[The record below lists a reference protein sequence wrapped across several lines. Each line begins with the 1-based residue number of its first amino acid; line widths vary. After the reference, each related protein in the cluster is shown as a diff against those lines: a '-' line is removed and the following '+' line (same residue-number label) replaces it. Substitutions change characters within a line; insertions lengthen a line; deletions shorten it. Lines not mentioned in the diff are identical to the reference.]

1 LFPSS
6 QIESGDVTTG
16 ADTADLTTTNLLLD
30 KQREIEAQL
39 EARRR
44 QVDELKQQAELLK
57 ETEPEKAKDID
68 AKRERIEDRFS
79 QIVQPLEEKKKEL
92 QAQKRVFQFLR
103 DCDDELL
110 WIDEKL
116 HQAQSPDVGNS
127 LVQVN
132 MLQRKNETLQKEVD
146 NHDQRIQQVCQDGEH
161 MIEENNPRS
170 EEFQHSIANLLS
182 QWSNLKQA
190 IDQRRHRLDDSQRVQ
205 QYLFDCGEAEA
216 WMGEQE
222 LYMMS
227 DAGSTV
233 APIPAGQSQQQQQQ
247 QQQQPQTSSQ
257 QDAKDSKQ
265 SSGSTKWCKDELN
278 AQNQL
283 KKHLQLESEVEDH
296 AAHIRSLGDMSRQLC
311 GNAATVVNEDGT
323 EAHLLLSGH
332 TTESILKR
340 QMQID
345 KLYASLKDLAQERR
359 LRLEETVK
367 LFMLHRDIDDL
378 EQWIADKVIVAD
390 SNELGQDFEHVNL
403 LKERFYQ
410 FAQDTQQIGQERVN
424 HVTQIANAL
433 IDSGHADSSIIAQWN
448 ENLNSAW
455 EDLLELIRTRTHL
468 LQASWELQKFFSDCK
483 EVLSHID
490 EKKKCIPEE
499 VGRDAQSVAQLQRRH
514 ATFEENDLLTLGLKV
529 VQIQDEAAKLHS
541 LYAGDKAKEIKVFF
555 FA

>member
-1 LFPSS
+1 MTS
-6 QIESGDVTTG
+6 G

-205 QYLFDCGEAEA
+205 QY
-216 WMGEQE
+216 
-222 LYMMS
+222 
-227 DAGSTV
+227 
-233 APIPAGQSQQQQQQ
+233 
-247 QQQQPQTSSQ
+247 
-257 QDAKDSKQ
+257 
-265 SSGSTKWCKDELN
+265 
-278 AQNQL
+278 
-283 KKHLQLESEVEDH
+283 
-296 AAHIRSLGDMSRQLC
+296 
-311 GNAATVVNEDGT
+311 
-323 EAHLLLSGH
+323 
-332 TTESILKR
+332 
-340 QMQID
+340 
-345 KLYASLKDLAQERR
+345 
-359 LRLEETVK
+359 
-367 LFMLHRDIDDL
+367 
-378 EQWIADKVIVAD
+378 
-390 SNELGQDFEHVNL
+390 
-403 LKERFYQ
+403 
-410 FAQDTQQIGQERVN
+410 
-424 HVTQIANAL
+424 
-433 IDSGHADSSIIAQWN
+433 
-448 ENLNSAW
+448 
-455 EDLLELIRTRTHL
+455 
-468 LQASWELQKFFSDCK
+468 
-483 EVLSHID
+483 
-490 EKKKCIPEE
+490 
-499 VGRDAQSVAQLQRRH
+499 
-514 ATFEENDLLTLGLKV
+514 
-529 VQIQDEAAKLHS
+529 
-541 LYAGDKAKEIKVFF
+541 
-555 FA
+555 

>member
-1 LFPSS
+1 M
-6 QIESGDVTTG
+6 
-16 ADTADLTTTNLLLD
+16 TTTNLLLD

-182 QWSNLKQA
+182 QWSNLRQA
-190 IDQRRHRLDDSQRVQ
+190 IDQRRQRLEDSQRVQ

-233 APIPAGQSQQQQQQ
+233 APVPAGQSQQFAQS
-247 QQQQPQTSSQ
+247 SSQ
-257 QDAKDSKQ
+257 QDAKDPKQ
-265 SSGSTKWCKDELN
+265 PTTTSSGSTKWCKDELN

-296 AAHIRSLGDMSRQLC
+296 ASQIRNLGDISRQLC
-311 GNAATVVNEDGT
+311 TNAATVVNEDGT
-323 EAHLLLSGH
+323 EANLLLSGH
-332 TTESILKR
+332 TTDSILKR

-410 FAQDTQQIGQERVN
+410 FAQDTQQIGQERVT
-424 HVTQIANAL
+424 HVTKIATVL
-433 IDSGHADSSIIAQWN
+433 MDSGHADSSIIAQWN

-455 EDLLELIRTRTHL
+455 DDLLELMRTRTHL

-499 VGRDAQSVAQLQRRH
+499 AGRDAQSVAQLQRRH
-514 ATFEENDLLTLGLKV
+514 ATFEENDLITLGLKV
-529 VQIQDEAAKLHS
+529 IQIQEEAAKLHS
-541 LYAGDKAKEIKVFF
+541 LYAGDKAKEIKVN
-555 FA
+555 

>member
-1 LFPSS
+1 
-6 QIESGDVTTG
+6 VTTG